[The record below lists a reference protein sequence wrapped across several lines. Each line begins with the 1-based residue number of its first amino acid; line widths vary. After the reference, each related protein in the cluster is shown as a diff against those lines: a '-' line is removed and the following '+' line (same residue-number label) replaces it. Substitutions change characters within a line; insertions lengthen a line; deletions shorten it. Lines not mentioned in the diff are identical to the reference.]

1 MAVNLPLGRTFSRAL
16 KLGLGLGLT
25 LLASAWAQEPA
36 APVLKAFSKASG
48 DAVPAPWRLVGLA
61 KGRAPLAQF
70 EMTTL
75 GYDRVLRLATDKSYG
90 TAVHELPNLVLNAGS
105 TLKWRWRLEHPIS
118 GADLHV
124 KKGDDVALKVCAMFD
139 MPLNKLGL
147 VETSILRM
155 ARAVN
160 GEKLPSATLCYVWD
174 NQLPVGSELPNAFTR
189 RLRYLVLDSGE
200 KQLGQWVS
208 HERDIVADF
217 MRMFGHEA
225 DVMPPLIAIAVGA
238 DSDNTQSS
246 SLAYMGDVVL
256 LPAPKP

>member
-1 MAVNLPLGRTFSRAL
+1 MTWAANPAIYLA
-16 KLGLGLGLT
+16 LGLGLT
-25 LLASAWAQEPA
+25 VPVPAVAQEA
-36 APVLKAFSKASG
+36 ATPVLRPFSKATT

-61 KGRAPLAQF
+61 KGKAPLAQF
-70 EMTTL
+70 EVATL
-75 GYDRVLRLATDKSYG
+75 GYDRVLKLATDKSYA
-90 TAVHELPNLVLNAGS
+90 TAVHELPNIVLNPGS
-105 TLKWRWRLEHPIS
+105 TLKWRWRLEQPIS
-118 GADLHV
+118 AADLHV

-139 MPLNKLGL
+139 MPLNRLGL
-147 VETSILRM
+147 VESGILRM

-174 NQLPVGSELPNAFTR
+174 HQLPVGTELPNAFTK

-217 MRMFGHEA
+217 LRMFGHEA
-225 DVMPPLIAIAVGA
+225 DVMPPVIAVAVGA

-246 SLAYMGDVVL
+246 SLGYVGDVVL
-256 LPAPKP
+256 MPAPKP